1 MAKVKKKSLASL
13 IGNREIKPEEIEKAT
28 AKVHGNKES
37 KEKKPPKPKPAAPPK
52 PVAKKKEKEKK
63 IRVSV
68 DTPVS
73 LYVKTKEAALEE
85 GMSSLKDFML
95 HCVTTYL
102 KGKGKL

>member
-13 IGNREIKPEEIEKAT
+13 IGNREIKPDEIEKAT
-28 AKVHGNKES
+28 AKVHGNKE
-37 KEKKPPKPKPAAPPK
+37 KKPAKPKPKPKPEASPK
-52 PVAKKKEKEKK
+52 PVAKKKEKK

>member
-13 IGNREIKPEEIEKAT
+13 IGNREIKPEEIDKAT
-28 AKVHGNKES
+28 AKVHGEQ
-37 KEKKPPKPKPAAPPK
+37 KKKSPKPKAVASPK
-52 PVAKKKEKEKK
+52 PVAKKKEKERK

-102 KGKGKL
+102 KEKGKL